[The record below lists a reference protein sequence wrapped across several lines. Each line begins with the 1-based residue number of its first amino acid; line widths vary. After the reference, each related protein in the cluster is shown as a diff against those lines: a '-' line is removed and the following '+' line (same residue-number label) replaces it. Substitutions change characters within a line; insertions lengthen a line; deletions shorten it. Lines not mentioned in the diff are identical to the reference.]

1 MPDKESSPQ
10 NVEDARLVAKNL
22 GIKVKEIDITPILE
36 KIGIYKLAPAG
47 IFKSKEFLLGTLN
60 LFKKKEE

>member
-22 GIKVKEIDITPILE
+22 GIKVKELIL
-36 KIGIYKLAPAG
+36 LQ
-47 IFKSKEFLLGTLN
+47 F
-60 LFKKKEE
+60 